1 MQPDVQ
7 QCPSDEKLQ
16 ALRELSGR
24 LQLEERGGEAPE
36 SGRHSDAA
44 KNKQAI
50 QLAQSLQLPSGI
62 LALIK
67 EGARDTHES
76 KTFRAVLTFQSTA
89 RRS

>member
-1 MQPDVQ
+1 MPCSLMCNNARVTK
-7 QCPSDEKLQ
+7 SSKLC
-16 ALRELSGR
+16 ASLSGR

-76 KTFRAVLTFQSTA
+76 KTFRAVFF
-89 RRS
+89 REE